1 MLLVGGAIGAWSAH
15 EAIVGDAAHAVDEP
29 RPGIVGAL
37 LDEARAVVDDVL
49 PPASPSGPA
58 AADGGP
64 AGIGVVREPA
74 PVTRG
79 NAGAARPGR
88 GERDPAVRVPRG
100 DLPAAVAPARRVV
113 DRVAGAGVAEAVE
126 AVEPV
131 TRPVVGAVAPVTR
144 PVVGAAAPVVQEI
157 AGTGLLDPV
166 DAVVRPVA
174 SPIVETLAPVLAPVL
189 GVTGPILG
197 PPADPVVPPGE
208 PVDPQPGPGQ
218 AVPVTTIPGATER
231 PVRASATTRTHPQA
245 APPAPRRDVAAG
257 RWSGG
262 EPAAG
267 AAADLTRDPGHVDGT
282 GAGGLMQG
290 PSGSATSSASSGATA
305 VDLSPRPW
313 TPELASGYCASS
325 RCGNFVERSP
335 QPDTRPA

>member
-15 EAIVGDAAHAVDEP
+15 EAILGDAAHAVDEP

-37 LDEARAVVDDVL
+37 LGDTGAVADDVL
-49 PPASPSGPA
+49 APASPPGPT
-58 AADGGP
+58 ADGGP
-64 AGIGVVREPA
+64 AGLDVLREPLLLA
-74 PVTRG
+74 RG
-79 NAGAARPGR
+79 NAGVARPLR

-100 DLPAAVAPARRVV
+100 GLPAAVAPVRRVV
-113 DRVAGAGVAEAVE
+113 DRVAGAGVAEAGK
-126 AVEPV
+126 AAEPV

-144 PVVGAAAPVVQEI
+144 PVVGAVVPAVRGI
-157 AGTGLLDPV
+157 AGTGPLDTV

-174 SPIVETLAPVLAPVL
+174 SPIVDTLAPVL

-208 PVDPQPGPGQ
+208 PVDPRPGPGE
-218 AVPVTTIPGATER
+218 AVPVTTTPVTATAGATGR
-231 PVRASATTRTHPQA
+231 PVRASAAAPSHPQA

-267 AAADLTRDPGHVDGT
+267 APADATRDHVGGT
-282 GAGGLMQG
+282 GAGELMPG
-290 PSGSATSSASSGATA
+290 PSGSATISASSGAPA
-305 VDLSPRPW
+305 ADLSPRPW
-313 TPELASGYCASS
+313 TPELASGRCASS
-325 RCGNFVERSP
+325 RCGTFAERSP
-335 QPDTRPA
+335 QPDTTPA